1 MGASADQRERV
12 IRQVRAFLRRAGLD
26 EAILFG
32 SRARSDWLTTSDVDL
47 IVVSPRFEGVRLL
60 DRMYR
65 LHDCWD
71 GPEELEAL
79 PYSPEEF
86 ARAREDS
93 GLVRA
98 ALTHGLVVRAHDAD
112 RETPRGAD
120 TDRSAT

>member
-1 MGASADQRERV
+1 MGASAGQRERV
-12 IRQVRAFLRRAGLD
+12 TRHVRALLRRARLD

-32 SRARSDWLTTSDVDL
+32 SRARSDWLTTSDADL
-47 IVVSPRFEGVRLL
+47 IVVSPRFDGVRLL
-60 DRMYR
+60 DRIYR

-71 GPEELEAL
+71 GPRELEVL
-79 PYSPEEF
+79 PDSPEEF

-98 ALTHGLVVRAHDAD
+98 ALTHGLVVRADDAD
-112 RETPRGAD
+112 RETPRGAH